1 MGIPELK
8 AWISSVRRG
17 MDSEEME
24 DSEEEKEEIEEMVR
38 AQSKQEIALQ
48 KNKKR
53 NISKAASV
61 EGQLEM
67 VTYDNTL
74 EDMSELIIQYGYVT
88 LFVVVFPIAPL
99 LAWISNLFELRVD
112 LTKVV
117 AQCKRP
123 HLIGSYGLGTWVA
136 ILEIFQV
143 LAVACNL
150 AIFSFA
156 TNRVA
161 DLLGDESTSEDRDLV
176 LPNFGQQRVIFFL
189 GSALFF
195 VCAGAVLKAIIP
207 DEPGWVTKHLIRQE
221 SIENTLVLGALVD
234 ENEDK
239 TQKLDTSLTS
249 IMRDGMITWDE
260 LPTFKQL
267 KKMGAFKANNAN
279 NQEMN
284 EENRSSVFVPS
295 KVPQ

>member
-1 MGIPELK
+1 M
-8 AWISSVRRG
+8 
-17 MDSEEME
+17 
-24 DSEEEKEEIEEMVR
+24 
-38 AQSKQEIALQ
+38 
-48 KNKKR
+48 
-53 NISKAASV
+53 SKAASV
-61 EGQLEM
+61 EGQLDM

-123 HLIGSYGLGTWVA
+123 HIIGSYGLGTWVI

-143 LAVACNL
+143 LAVVCNL

-156 TNRVA
+156 TNRVG
-161 DLLGDESTSEDRDLV
+161 DLLGEPDNANV
-176 LPNFGQQRVIFFL
+176 LPDFGQQRVIFFL

-234 ENEDK
+234 DNDDK
-239 TQKLDTSLTS
+239 TQTLDTSLTS

-267 KKMGAFKANNAN
+267 KKMGAFKAKNDVDGA
-279 NQEMN
+279 QED
-284 EENRSSVFVPS
+284 RSSVFVPS
-295 KVPQ
+295 KLM

>member
-1 MGIPELK
+1 MGMQ
-8 AWISSVRRG
+8 G
-17 MDSEEME
+17 DDDDDEEDANDEAE
-24 DSEEEKEEIEEMVR
+24 DIDVEEEEKMQEMTR

-53 NISKAASV
+53 NMSKAASV
-61 EGQLEM
+61 EGQLDM

-99 LAWISNLFELRVD
+99 LAYISNLFELRVD

-123 HLIGSYGLGTWVA
+123 HLIGSYGLGTWVI

-161 DLLGDESTSEDRDLV
+161 DLLGEEEVDADLL
-176 LPNFGQQRVIFFL
+176 LPNFGQKRIIFFL

-195 VCAGAVLKAIIP
+195 VCAGALLK
-207 DEPGWVTKHLIRQE
+207 
-221 SIENTLVLGALVD
+221 
-234 ENEDK
+234 
-239 TQKLDTSLTS
+239 
-249 IMRDGMITWDE
+249 
-260 LPTFKQL
+260 
-267 KKMGAFKANNAN
+267 
-279 NQEMN
+279 
-284 EENRSSVFVPS
+284 
-295 KVPQ
+295 